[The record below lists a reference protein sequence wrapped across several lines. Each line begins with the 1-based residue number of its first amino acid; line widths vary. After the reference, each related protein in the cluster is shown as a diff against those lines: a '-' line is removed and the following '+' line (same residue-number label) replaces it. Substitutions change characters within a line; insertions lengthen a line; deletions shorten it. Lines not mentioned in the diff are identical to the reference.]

1 MKVIGL
7 CASPRGENSNVKVA
21 LEIALEAAA
30 AKGAETELIDI
41 TKLQIMGCQ
50 ADNYCKTHNGK
61 CAIDDD
67 MQQIYKAIEESDGI
81 ILGTPI
87 YFGDVTGQAKIVID
101 RIYAYHMYEESKK
114 LFSTKKISIITTSGA
129 AIDKTFMPQIN
140 MKLQILGMMGFQ
152 TGDTIALTENND
164 SLAIKEKEDQLE
176 AARKV
181 GENII

>member
-21 LEIALEAAA
+21 LETALEAAA
-30 AKGAETELIDI
+30 AKGAETELIDVA
-41 TKLQIMGCQ
+41 KLQIMGCQ
-50 ADNYCKTHNGK
+50 ADNYCKAHDGK

-67 MQQIYKAIEESDGI
+67 MQKVYKAIEEADGI

-87 YFGDVTGQAKIVID
+87 YFIDVTAQAKLVID
-101 RIYAYHMYEESKK
+101 RMYSYFMHEPSKELFSKK
-114 LFSTKKISIITTSGA
+114 NFSIITTNGGLEEEV
-129 AIDKTFMPQIN
+129 FMPQIKAQFLAFE
-140 MKLQILGMMGFQ
+140 MLGFQ
-152 TGDTIALTENND
+152 TKDLVNLPGNND
-164 SLAIKEKEDQLE
+164 PLAIKENEDQLE